1 MISGWQFQRSLYV
14 PGVALMPED
23 FGERLILLKEATGL
37 SWEGVST
44 IIGVDPRQLW
54 RWRSK
59 GVVPCGGA
67 MLALVDLSVQV
78 PEGLGLLLARDLV
91 VVRRGGR

>member
-1 MISGWQFQRSLYV
+1 LYV

-59 GVVPCGGA
+59 RVVPCGGA
-67 MLALVDLSVQV
+67 MLSLVDLSVQV

-91 VVRRGGR
+91 VARREGR